1 MLELLEKV
9 SKVVSEFGIGVV
21 LIDKYRK
28 IRWAN
33 QSILKSYNL
42 EDGLIGKE
50 CGVIFKNLSA
60 CGKVL
65 NSAFLLN
72 EIERV
77 TIQCNFCDNN
87 IRYCRTIF
95 IPVSEGSNEV
105 EYVIALLL
113 NLSEQERSAYE
124 ILELNKFLSN
134 VVHNSADAII
144 SLDREGKIKSWNKG
158 AETIFEYKKDEVI
171 GKKLDFLLPKNLIE
185 EKELEWIEETVLD
198 DDAIVNYEAERITKS
213 GKRIVANVTRTLLR
227 EENNEIVGY
236 SEIIKDITD
245 RKRIEEELKNTIE
258 QLSKLNEIAEF
269 IHGTHN
275 ENEILNLML
284 TGVTAGEGFRF
295 NRAFLFI
302 YNEEKMI
309 LEGRSAIGPSN
320 PEEAGIIWH
329 SLGKAHSLKDV
340 LNIYKD
346 NVDNT
351 DIAIKKIVKNIKI
364 PISDVNNI
372 LVKSFKTAQHFLI
385 EKERTTEPGALNLLQ
400 TLNTDHF
407 IVVPLIGKYKTIGVL
422 VVDYAITKKKMHEE
436 EIGLL
441 RLFAHQSSLA
451 IENAK
456 LYESLEEKLQLLKE
470 TYDNLEKSQEKVM
483 HYEKLATIGQV
494 TAKIA
499 HEIRNPLVSIGG
511 FANLLKKNLE
521 RGNIDFENVNII
533 IDEVARLEKILS
545 NIVSFTKQ
553 KHISE
558 KKFGNINET
567 MEKTI
572 KIMAGEFSSN
582 NILVEKL
589 LSTDVPKLYYDEWEI
604 SQVFINLFRNA
615 IHAMNSKGT
624 LFLSSYV
631 YYDTVKIEIEDT
643 GSGIPEDMF
652 ENIFDP
658 FFTTK
663 SYGMGLGLSICK
675 QILSDHNCNIDI
687 KSELNKGTTFTI
699 SFPIEKTIN

>member
-65 NSAFLLN
+65 NSAFLSN

-77 TIQCNFCDNN
+77 TTQCNFCDNN

-113 NLSEQERSAYE
+113 NLSERERSAYE

-589 LSTDVPKLYYDEWEI
+589 LSTDVPKLYYDEWGI